1 MANFRSIRPII
12 PNFTLVKAQDISTAA
27 RHAEHITELQLH
39 KTDLRELPG
48 LLPKLL
54 NLRRLDIQNSP
65 LRRLPDSI
73 RHCRN
78 LDTLIL
84 NRCSL
89 TTLPESLGE
98 CDRLMRLS
106 LENNR
111 IATLPE
117 SLAQCLN
124 LRDIN
129 LSRNRFSECPTLLAR
144 LPWLARLYL
153 AHNNIPE
160 MAKMGTG
167 YPQLKWL
174 DIRSNRL
181 SILPKGAQLP
191 RLEILLLGGNT
202 LSEFPAAWGRLPV
215 LEKLDLRQNPIHD
228 LPALPATLRSLDVSG
243 CPLLARPAALF
254 ALDQLREL
262 RGIGPEGRSL
272 LRLLAACRQK
282 PVPVAWRELLFDAF
296 CGKAEVLA
304 KLEPQQCLQSL
315 ALPLPALRE
324 RLLSFL
330 VKNSSSLTPGTG
342 ASVAC
347 IGKFSISLDVVKT
360 RLQKAG
366 FQLVA
371 PAEAGFIAIGRPPY
385 ALPEHVTDGVI
396 FLREKQLLDALE
408 PDKPILNTEQI
419 QHLRSLLAH
428 SDEAN
433 AALATRILQ
442 SAGVSAELL
451 TDLLCARM
459 TASSRSLK
467 KELGLLLERH
477 TPEHSRR
484 VLRLPLMAWAA
495 TNPDTAAARMEEA
508 LRSSVF
514 DGERLYN
521 MLTTKGFL
529 EK

>member
-12 PNFTLVKAQDISTAA
+12 PNFTRVKAQDIITAA

-39 KTDLRELPG
+39 KTDLKELPG
-48 LLPKLL
+48 LLPKLP
-54 NLRRLDIQNSP
+54 NLRRLDIQNCP

-89 TTLPESLGE
+89 AALPEALGS

-106 LENNR
+106 VENNR
-111 IATLPE
+111 MAALPE

-129 LSRNRFSECPTLLAR
+129 LSRNRFSECPALLAR

-153 AHNNIPE
+153 AHNTITAMPE
-160 MAKMGTG
+160 MGTG
-167 YPQLKWL
+167 YAQLKLL

-181 SILPKGAQLP
+181 SILPERAQLP
-191 RLEILLLGGNT
+191 RLEILLLGGNA
-202 LSEFPAAWGRLPV
+202 LQEIPNVWGRLPV
-215 LEKLDLRQNPIHD
+215 LEKLDIRRNPIYN
-228 LPALPATLRSLDVSG
+228 LPALPVTMRSLDISG
-243 CPLLARPAALF
+243 CPLPARPAALF

-262 RGIGPEGRSL
+262 RGPGAEGRSL

-282 PVPVAWRELLFDAF
+282 PVPVAWRAPLFDAF
-296 CGKAEVLA
+296 CGNASALA
-304 KLEPQQCLQSL
+304 TLEPWQCLQSL

-324 RLLSFL
+324 TLLSFL
-330 VKNSSSLTPGTG
+330 TTSDPAKAPGAG

-347 IGKFSISLDVVKT
+347 IGRFSIPLNAIKM

-366 FQLVA
+366 LQLVA
-371 PAEAGFIAIGRPPY
+371 PVEAGFIAIGRPPY
-385 ALPEHVTDGVI
+385 ALQERVPDGVV
-396 FLREKQLLDALE
+396 FLREKQLLDVLE
-408 PDKPILNTEQI
+408 PGKAILNKEQI
-419 QHLRSLLAH
+419 QHLRSLLTH
-428 SDEAN
+428 PDEAN

-442 SAGVSAELL
+442 SAGVPAELL
-451 TDLLCARM
+451 TELLCARM
-459 TASSRSLK
+459 TSSSRSLK
-467 KELGLLLERH
+467 KELGLLLERY
-477 TPEHSRR
+477 TPEGSRR
-484 VLRLPLMAWAA
+484 VLRLPLLAWAA
-495 TNPDTAAARMEEA
+495 KNPDTAAARISEA
-508 LRSSVF
+508 LRATVF

-521 MLTTKGFL
+521 LLTVKGFL
-529 EK
+529 